1 VPANVDNEASSFWY
15 RLHRVRENTLKQRM
29 RRGEPVR
36 GVWLALPSV
45 ECARLMA
52 QMPADWLVIDVEHG
66 PMGAETMTRMVAAI
80 VDARGPAPL
89 VRLAS
94 SGVENVKRALD
105 AGAWGVIAPMINT
118 RAEAEAFAAA
128 AKFPPVGQRSFGS
141 AWAGLGF
148 DVSMQDYLRIANEQ
162 TIAMVQI
169 ENRSALDHLD
179 EIFSVPGLDG
189 VFVGPVDLAI
199 SLGLG
204 PDSDSRHPDFLQAL
218 EEILR
223 AAQAAGLPA
232 GIFCS
237 SLDAAA
243 ERLRQGFVMVNVASD
258 VGVLLQG
265 VRSRFA

>member
-1 VPANVDNEASSFWY
+1 M
-15 RLHRVRENTLKQRM
+15 RENKLKQRM

-36 GVWLALPSV
+36 GVWLTLPSV

-52 QMPADWLVIDVEHG
+52 RMPADWLVIDVEHG
-66 PMGAETMTRMVAAI
+66 PMGAETMTGMVAAI
-80 VDARGPAPL
+80 ADARGPAPL

-94 SGVENVKRALD
+94 SNVENVKRALD

-118 RAEAEAFAAA
+118 RAEAEAFVAA

-148 DVSMQDYLRIANEQ
+148 DVSMPGYLDIANEQ
-162 TIAMVQI
+162 TMAMVQI
-169 ENRSALDHLD
+169 ENRAALVHLD
-179 EIFSVPGLDG
+179 EICGVPGLDG

-204 PDSDSRHPDFLQAL
+204 PDSNSRHPEFVQAL

-223 AAQAAGLPA
+223 AAGKAGLPA

-237 SLDAAA
+237 SPEAVAD
-243 ERLRQGFVMVNVASD
+243 RLRQGFVMVNVASD

-265 VRSRFA
+265 VRERFA

>member
-1 VPANVDNEASSFWY
+1 MA
-15 RLHRVRENTLKQRM
+15 RV
-29 RRGEPVR
+29 
-36 GVWLALPSV
+36 
-45 ECARLMA
+45 
-52 QMPADWLVIDVEHG
+52 PADWLVVDVEHA

-94 SGVENVKRALD
+94 PGVENVKRALD

-118 RAEAEAFAAA
+118 RAEAEAFASA

-148 DVSMQDYLRIANEQ
+148 DVEMPDYLRIANEQ

-169 ENRSALDHLD
+169 ENRAALDHLD
-179 EIFSVPGLDG
+179 EIFGVPGIDG

-204 PDSDSRHPDFLQAL
+204 PDADSRHPEFVQAL
-218 EEILR
+218 EEILH
-223 AAQAAGLPA
+223 AARAAGLPA

-237 SLDAAA
+237 SPDGAA
-243 ERLRQGFVMVNVASD
+243 ERLQQGFVMVNMASD
-258 VGVLLQG
+258 VGVLLHG